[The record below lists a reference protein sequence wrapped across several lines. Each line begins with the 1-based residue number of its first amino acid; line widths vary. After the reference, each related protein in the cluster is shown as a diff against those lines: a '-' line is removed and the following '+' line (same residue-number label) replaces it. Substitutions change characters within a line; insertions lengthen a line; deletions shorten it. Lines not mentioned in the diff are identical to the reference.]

1 MITHA
6 CLLHEVKQLRI
17 KPSYIFC
24 AVRYRDHF
32 ILFILLSNHQT
43 LAPRIRSPKEV
54 ALDSWVNI
62 FVFFCFL
69 ENDHHYYDGRWR
81 KTWVLNMLL
90 VEWKVSTTKEPT
102 GFILHKR
109 IDFLHVRQVALVSQD
124 FVPNDLAS
132 TPNTKVNVYLWK
144 RFFDNK
150 LGLI

>member
-62 FVFFCFL
+62 FVFSFFL
-69 ENDHHYYDGRWR
+69 ESDYYDGRWR

-90 VEWKVSTTKEPT
+90 VEWKVPTTKEPT

-109 IDFLHVRQVALVSQD
+109 FDFFTCKASSSCKSGFCPQRLNLHPQYQSQCL
-124 FVPNDLAS
+124 FL
-132 TPNTKVNVYLWK
+132 KV
-144 RFFDNK
+144 FF
-150 LGLI
+150 L

>member
-54 ALDSWVNI
+54 AFQRPWQLSL
-62 FVFFCFL
+62 FCFL
-69 ENDHHYYDGRWR
+69 ESDHHYYDGRWR

-102 GFILHKR
+102 GFNFILHKR
-109 IDFLHVRQVALVSQD
+109 IDF
-124 FVPNDLAS
+124 F
-132 TPNTKVNVYLWK
+132 YM
-144 RFFDNK
+144 
-150 LGLI
+150 